1 MGRAFIISADGGSR
15 GNPGP
20 AAYGAVVSENGKILH
35 ELFETIGVATNNV
48 AEYSGLLAA
57 LRKVNE
63 IDPTATVEARMDS
76 KLVVEQMS
84 GRWQIKHPGMREL
97 AKLARDAHPHEL
109 VTYKWIP
116 RDENSHADRLANKAL
131 DGDVSTNAPMQ
142 KNFLIERLVSSEKPT
157 VIYFVRHGETILTPE
172 RRFSGGDGSDP
183 ELSDEGIA
191 QAEAVGKELAARKA
205 DLIIASPMVRT
216 KQTADAIAKATGLKV
231 TYDEAWREAA
241 FGEWDGLTIP
251 QVKEIYPNEWLSW
264 VSSTGAVAG
273 TSGESYEDVAA
284 RSDLALSNLGL
295 EHPGKTIIVVT
306 HNYVIRTLVAS
317 VLGASIESVYHL
329 DVLPCS
335 ITTVNTWASDGLR
348 ALRGMSER
356 SHLK

>member
-1 MGRAFIISADGGSR
+1 MRTLAQDARSAHDPSL
-15 GNPGP
+15 
-20 AAYGAVVSENGKILH
+20 VS
-35 ELFETIGVATNNV
+35 
-48 AEYSGLLAA
+48 YS
-57 LRKVNE
+57 
-63 IDPTATVEARMDS
+63 
-76 KLVVEQMS
+76 
-84 GRWQIKHPGMREL
+84 
-97 AKLARDAHPHEL
+97 
-109 VTYKWIP
+109 WIP
-116 RDENSHADRLANKAL
+116 RDLNSHADRLANKAL
-131 DGDVSTNAPMQ
+131 DGESQPAPRQLNYLTDRLRTGEQATN
-142 KNFLIERLVSSEKPT
+142 
-157 VIYFVRHGETILTPE
+157 IYFVRHGETILTPE

-191 QAEAVGKELAARKA
+191 QAEAVGRELAAREA

-251 QVKEIYPNEWLSW
+251 QVKELYPNEWLAW
-264 VSSTGAVAG
+264 VSNTGATAG

-284 RSDLALSNLGL
+284 RSDLALSNLAL

-348 ALRGMSER
+348 ALRSMSER

>member
-1 MGRAFIISADGGSR
+1 MARAFIISADGGSR

-48 AEYSGLLAA
+48 AEYNGLLAA

-63 IDPTATVEARMDS
+63 IDSTAMVEARMDS

-84 GRWQIKHPGMREL
+84 GHWQIKHPDMREL
-97 AKLARDAHPHEL
+97 AKLAREAHPHEL

-131 DGDVSTNAPMQ
+131 DGDVGTDAPLQ
-142 KNFLIERLVSSEKPT
+142 KNFLIERLVSGEKPT
-157 VIYFVRHGETILTPE
+157 TIYFVRHGETILTPE

-183 ELSDEGIA
+183 ELSAEGLA
-191 QAEAVGKELAARKA
+191 QAEAVGKELAARNA
-205 DLIIASPMVRT
+205 DLIIASPMART
-216 KQTADAIAKATGLKV
+216 KQTADVIAKATGLKV
-231 TYDEAWREAA
+231 TYDEAWREAG

-251 QVKEIYPNEWLSW
+251 QVKELYPNEWLSW
-264 VSSTGAVAG
+264 VSSAGAVAG
-273 TSGESYEDVAA
+273 TTGESYEDVAA
-284 RSDLALSNLGL
+284 RSELALSNLAL

-306 HNYVIRTLVAS
+306 HNYVIRTLVAAA
-317 VLGASIESVYHL
+317 LGAPLESVYHL

-335 ITTVNTWASDGLR
+335 ITTINTWASDGLR

>member
-48 AEYSGLLAA
+48 AEYNGLLAA

-84 GRWQIKHPGMREL
+84 GRWQIKHPDMREL
-97 AKLARDAHPHEL
+97 AKLARAAHPHEL

-131 DGDVSTNAPMQ
+131 DGDVSTNAPLQ
-142 KNFLIERLVSSEKPT
+142 KNFLIERLVSGEKPT
-157 VIYFVRHGETILTPE
+157 IIYFVRHGETILTPE

-183 ELSDEGIA
+183 ELSADGLE
-191 QAEAVGKELAARKA
+191 QAEAVGRELAARGA
-205 DLIIASPMVRT
+205 DLIIASPMIRT
-216 KQTADAIAKATGLKV
+216 KQTAEAIAKATGLEI
-231 TYDEAWREAA
+231 TLDEAWREAG
-241 FGEWDGLTIP
+241 FGEWDGLSISD
-251 QVKEIYPNEWLSW
+251 VKKLYPNEWLSW
-264 VSSTGAVAG
+264 VSSTGASAG
-273 TSGESYEDVAA
+273 ITGESYEDVAA
-284 RSDLALSNLGL
+284 RSEQALTNLAL
-295 EHPGKTIIVVT
+295 EHLGKTIIVVT
-306 HNYVIRTLVAS
+306 HNYVIRTLVAL
-317 VLGASIESVYHL
+317 VLGAPMESVYHL

-335 ITTVNTWASDGLR
+335 ITTVNSWASDGLR
-348 ALRGMSER
+348 ALRGLSER